1 MAGGRQIWTYYE
13 GAWHE
18 GNTPILGAA
27 DHGAWLGSMVFD
39 GARAFE
45 GVTPDLDL
53 HCARANESARRMGL
67 SPPLSDEEATALAL
81 EGVARFAP
89 GTPLYIRP
97 MIWAREGGPY
107 MVSPDPDST
116 AFALCLEER
125 PMPPEVSGFSITTTR
140 YRRPTLEVMPVDVKA
155 GCLYP
160 NNARMLREVRARGFD
175 NAIVLDAIG
184 NVAETATS
192 NIFMA
197 RDGEVLTPVPTG
209 CFLNGITRQRVI
221 GLLRDDGV
229 TVREVSLTL
238 EDFSAADEIFSTG
251 NAIKVM
257 PINRF
262 DDRHLQYG
270 PLARRAREMYWDFA
284 HSRRG

>member
-1 MAGGRQIWTYYE
+1 MAGGPQIWTYFE
-13 GAWHE
+13 GAWHQ

-27 DHGAWLGSMVFD
+27 DHATWLGSLVFD

-53 HCARANESARRMGL
+53 HCARTNESARRMGL
-67 SPPLSDEEATALAL
+67 TPTLSDEEILGIALD
-81 EGVARFAP
+81 GVAKFAP
-89 GTPLYIRP
+89 GATLYIRP
-97 MIWAREGGPY
+97 MIWATGGLDY
-107 MVSPDPDST
+107 MIPPDPET
-116 AFALCLEER
+116 ARFALCVEEK
-125 PMPPEVSGFSITTTR
+125 PMPAAAGFSLATTQ
-140 YRRPTLEVMPVDVKA
+140 YRRPTVDVMPVDLKGA
-155 GCLYP
+155 CLYP

-221 GLLRDDGV
+221 GLMRADGV
-229 TVREVSLTL
+229 TVNETALTL
-238 EDFSAADEIFSTG
+238 EDFRAADEIFITG

-257 PINRF
+257 PVNRLE
-262 DDRHLQYG
+262 DRHLQYG
-270 PLARRAREMYWDFA
+270 PMGRRARELYWDFA
-284 HSRRG
+284 HSR

>member
-1 MAGGRQIWTYYE
+1 MAGGPLIWTYFE
-13 GAWHE
+13 GDWRE

-27 DHGAWLGSMVFD
+27 DHATWLGSLVFD

-53 HCARANESARRMGL
+53 HCARSNESARRMGL
-67 SPPLSDEEATALAL
+67 NPPLSDDEMTGIARD
-81 EGVARFAP
+81 GVKKFAP
-89 GTPLYIRP
+89 GTALYIRP
-97 MIWAREGGPY
+97 MIWARGGLDY
-107 MVSPDPDST
+107 MIPPDPDST
-116 AFALCLEER
+116 AFALCLEEKT
-125 PMPPEVSGFSITTTR
+125 MPPLNGFSIARTR
-140 YRRPTLEVMPVDVKA
+140 FRRPTLDVMPVDVKA

-175 NAIVLDAIG
+175 NAIVQDAIG

-197 RDGEVLTPVPTG
+197 RDDEVFTPVPTG

-229 TVREVSLTL
+229 TVNETTLGL
-238 EDFSAADEIFSTG
+238 EDFDTADEIFATG
-251 NAIKVM
+251 NAIKVQ

-262 DDRHLQYG
+262 EDRHLQFG
-270 PLARRAREMYWDFA
+270 PLARRARELYWDFA
-284 HSRRG
+284 HSK

>member
-1 MAGGRQIWTYYE
+1 MAGSRQIWTYFE

-27 DHGAWLGSMVFD
+27 DHGTWLGSMVFD

-53 HCARANESARRMGL
+53 HCARANDSARRMGL
-67 SPPLSDEEATALAL
+67 SPSLTDEEITEIALDGL
-81 EGVARFAP
+81 KKFAP
-89 GTPLYIRP
+89 GAELYVRP
-97 MIWAREGGPY
+97 MIWARGGLDY
-107 MVSPDPDST
+107 MIPPDPETT
-116 AFALCLEER
+116 AFAICLEEK
-125 PMPPEVSGFSITTTR
+125 PMPPATGFSITKTR
-140 YRRPTLEVMPVDVKA
+140 YRRPTLEMMPVDVKA

-160 NNARMLREVRARGFD
+160 NNARMLREARTKGFD

-197 RDGEVLTPVPTG
+197 RDGEVFTPVPTG

-221 GLLRDDGV
+221 KLLRADGV
-229 TVREVSLTL
+229 TVNETTL
-238 EDFSAADEIFSTG
+238 GLADFEQADEIFSTG

-257 PINRF
+257 PVTRF

-270 PLARRAREMYWDFA
+270 PMAMKARELYWDFA
-284 HSRRG
+284 HSR